1 MKRYQKLRGTFMTN
15 TKPQINQLLNKNTF
29 NDFEDAEKSHFHLVT
44 ILKRMNDEEKS
55 GGF

>member
-1 MKRYQKLRGTFMTN
+1 MTN